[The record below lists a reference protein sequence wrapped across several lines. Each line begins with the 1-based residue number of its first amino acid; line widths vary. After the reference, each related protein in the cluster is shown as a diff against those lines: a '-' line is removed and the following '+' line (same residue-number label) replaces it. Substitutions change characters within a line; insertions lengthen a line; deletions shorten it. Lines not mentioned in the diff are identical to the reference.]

1 MSWRQTEASR
11 SRRMRRC
18 WALCFKILSQA
29 RCGRQTCRII
39 FDCARLC
46 LQLTLRTT
54 FVAQVTQKYLEH
66 LVSQRQF
73 EKTAAACAKL
83 LKVMPSFS
91 MHPAVKRGISI
102 SQDCFY
108 IASVLKSICCKEL
121 ARVQVPQRA
130 YRSHWRRTMLRGG
143 SGGFTC
149 SRSCGS
155 CRRWRRSSP
164 RRSPGCARRRTR
176 WCCTPSCCRL
186 PTIRGCWMPCR
197 DGRPTCTR
205 CPASRSPWSRG
216 PALPSCS
223 LSCMAPHGTTAFVPI
238 AASPCL
244 SLPGCTWPLTLC
256 PRRTYC
262 EEECLLQLSLC
273 HAAHAG
279 PGAQAATAKR
289 CCRRPRICTS
299 CRGASTLR
307 WPSCCACSSLT
318 PLNSS
323 PSTACCRCCGRRM
336 LLRWSG

>member
-1 MSWRQTEASR
+1 
-11 SRRMRRC
+11 MRRC

-29 RCGRQTCRII
+29 RCGRQTRRII
-39 FDCARLC
+39 FDRARLC

-66 LVSQRQF
+66 LVSQREF

-83 LKVMPSFS
+83 LKVTPSFS
-91 MHPAVKRGISI
+91 MQPAVKRGISI

-121 ARVQVPQRA
+121 ARVQVLQRA
-130 YRSHWRRTMLRGG
+130 YCSHWRRTMLRGG
-143 SGGFTC
+143 SGGCTC

-197 DGRPTCTR
+197 DGRPTSSL

-216 PALPSCS
+216 PALSSCF
-223 LSCMAPHGTTAFVPI
+223 LSCMARHGTTAFVPV

-244 SLPGCTWPLTLC
+244 SLPG
-256 PRRTYC
+256 
-262 EEECLLQLSLC
+262 
-273 HAAHAG
+273 A
-279 PGAQAATAKR
+279 PG
-289 CCRRPRICTS
+289 C
-299 CRGASTLR
+299 
-307 WPSCCACSSLT
+307 
-318 PLNSS
+318 
-323 PSTACCRCCGRRM
+323 
-336 LLRWSG
+336 